1 MITILKLSSGYEIAG
16 MLEYENNDIVV
27 LNKPLQ
33 INYRY
38 FVSPSPAI
46 SFVRFIMFGE
56 DQNVTFARS
65 HIIAKVKARESFT
78 NVYEHHAAYYYTEH
92 QKIIDSELELHK
104 KMTEDEETK
113 NFLASVSFEGS
124 AVN

>member
-56 DQNVTFARS
+56 DQNVTFPRS
-65 HIIAKVKARESFT
+65 HIIAKVKAREAFT
-78 NVYEHHAAYYYTEH
+78 NVYEHHAEYYYTEH

-113 NFLASVSFEGS
+113 NFLASLSFEGS